1 MDYKTLTGKHFTVD
15 ACHSN
20 GGVSSHCPVFHSPAK
35 SFLCGDV
42 CGERVWLSPPVARV
56 DRVVKHYLKCKS
68 GSPHNT
74 SACIVVPAFTVQ
86 SGADCCKA
94 CGCQN
99 NMLTVLCCL
108 QRLVMV
114 VVKCWRLRPGTTKC
128 MMTPLL
134 LGLSSLLEMSLHATC
149 VMQDS
154 C

>member
-1 MDYKTLTGKHFTVD
+1 VDYKTLTGKHFTVD

-56 DRVVKHYLKCKS
+56 DRVVKHSLKCKS

-114 VVKCWRLRPGTTKC
+114 VVKCWRSDAAHCCNLGTWHKC
-128 MMTPLL
+128 KQRWNVVCHI
-134 LGLSSLLEMSLHATC
+134 GNGG
-149 VMQDS
+149 Q
-154 C
+154 